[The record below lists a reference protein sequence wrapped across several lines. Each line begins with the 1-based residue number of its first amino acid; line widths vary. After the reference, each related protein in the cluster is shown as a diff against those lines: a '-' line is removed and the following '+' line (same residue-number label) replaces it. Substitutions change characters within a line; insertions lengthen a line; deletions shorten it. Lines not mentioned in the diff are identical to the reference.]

1 MVDFDETASRRIE
14 RREKPLARTLRIETA
29 DALEA
34 VAHRGDADR
43 DERFGVGVRDGDED
57 QGHGADAIDAMRGTV
72 SDVPLPT
79 MQRCLTLPDK
89 GSRAKRAVMQ
99 QPLASL

>member
-1 MVDFDETASRRIE
+1 
-14 RREKPLARTLRIETA
+14 
-29 DALEA
+29 
-34 VAHRGDADR
+34 
-43 DERFGVGVRDGDED
+43 VRDGDED